1 MIDAESKFVS
11 VHSPTFWETIKSG
24 TDTCLALHT
33 YWFTF
38 SAMQE
43 GITREVRSLAPVFY
57 WEDATGSSS
66 MHPIG
71 EEDRH
76 PTGKGEQSLEQG

>member
-1 MIDAESKFVS
+1 
-11 VHSPTFWETIKSG
+11 
-24 TDTCLALHT
+24 
-33 YWFTF
+33 
-38 SAMQE
+38 MQE
-43 GITREVRSLAPVFY
+43 GITREVRTLTPVFY

-76 PTGKGEQSLEQG
+76 PTRKEEQSLEQG